1 MIQIHVSGRLVRA
14 PAQKTSAN
22 GNAYTT
28 GLLLSASKDGE
39 QLVSLSV
46 FDPDLQT
53 LLASLK
59 KGDSVSVMG
68 GASIRAYTDKE
79 GAPQAVVS
87 VMVNRIMAM
96 TEGKAK
102 PKLKVPGNGQPY
114 QRTEDFMSA
123 GPREFAPPFDDDLP
137 PF

>member
-1 MIQIHVSGRLVRA
+1 MISIHVSGRLVRD

-28 GLLLSASKDGE
+28 ALLLAATKDAE

-46 FDPDLQT
+46 FDTDLQT

-59 KGDSVSVMG
+59 KDDGISVMG
-68 GASIRAYTDKE
+68 GASIRAYVGKD
-79 GAPQAVVS
+79 GAPQAGVS
-87 VMVNRIMAM
+87 VMVNRLMALA
-96 TEGKAK
+96 EGKAK
-102 PKLKVPGNGQPY
+102 PRPKEGIPPRRSAELQ
-114 QRTEDFMSA
+114 SA
-123 GPREFAPPFDDDLP
+123 GPREFAPDFNDELP